1 MSLTQTFPATATC
14 QAMADYFTWLVNTGR
29 GTDKAMLDQRGL
41 GYLIKPE
48 FVGKQ
53 IGLCL
58 PTPDEFENAEMHQV
72 FVRPVF

>member
-1 MSLTQTFPATATC
+1 MSLTQTFPETATC
-14 QAMADYFTWLVNTGR
+14 KALADYFTWFVKAGR

-41 GYLIKPE
+41 GFLVKPE
-48 FVGKQ
+48 FVGKP

-58 PTPDEFENAEMHQV
+58 PPPDEFENAEMHQV

>member
-1 MSLTQTFPATATC
+1 MSLAPTFPATDTC
-14 QAMADYFTWLVNTGR
+14 QAMADYFTWLVKTGR

-48 FVGKQ
+48 FVGKP

-58 PTPDEFENAEMHQV
+58 PPPDEFENAEMHQV

>member
-1 MSLTQTFPATATC
+1 MTLTQTFPETATC
-14 QAMADYFTWLVNTGR
+14 QAMADYFTWFVKAGR

-41 GYLIKPE
+41 GHLVKPE
-48 FVGKQ
+48 FVGKP

-58 PTPDEFENAEMHQV
+58 PPPDEFENAEMHQV